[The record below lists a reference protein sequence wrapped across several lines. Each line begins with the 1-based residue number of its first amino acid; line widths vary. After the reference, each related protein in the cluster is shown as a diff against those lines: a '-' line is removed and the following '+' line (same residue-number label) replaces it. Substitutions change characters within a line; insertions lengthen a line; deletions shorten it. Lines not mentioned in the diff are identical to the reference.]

1 MKRCLSE
8 RTLLRVHGSDGTV
21 AEREHLRFCA
31 DCAERY
37 DRFEEDLDSLR
48 RILDTPPLAASVRH
62 THAVRLRWMPIA
74 ATAAALVAV
83 LVGVRAFRQPG
94 ALPVARR
101 SAAVAAFA
109 ADVSA
114 ALFPESAPTTVALA
128 TNDTS
133 YLQAALDAGALCTRE
148 RYLNGAC
155 NDQLSALL
163 FEGE

>member
-62 THAVRLRWMPIA
+62 THAARIRWMPIA

-94 ALPVARR
+94 AVPVARR
-101 SAAVAAFA
+101 SARCGG
-109 ADVSA
+109 S
-114 ALFPESAPTTVALA
+114 L
-128 TNDTS
+128 
-133 YLQAALDAGALCTRE
+133 YAGALLQRRMQRSTVRPPVRGRVRME
-148 RYLNGAC
+148 DRR
-155 NDQLSALL
+155 
-163 FEGE
+163 